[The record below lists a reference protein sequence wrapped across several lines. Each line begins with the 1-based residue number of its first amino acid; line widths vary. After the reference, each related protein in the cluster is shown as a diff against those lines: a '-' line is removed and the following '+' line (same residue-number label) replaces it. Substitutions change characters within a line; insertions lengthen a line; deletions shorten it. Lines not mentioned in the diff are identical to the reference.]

1 MPNDTFAVAPTSFVK
16 IPLHI
21 WHDQRSNLRI
31 LFSEFGIQ
39 ADTCRLV
46 DNDTKFAFDT
56 PLGWTSRIEE
66 EFAVKLTEFM

>member
-1 MPNDTFAVAPTSFVK
+1 MPNDTLAVPPASLVK
-16 IPLHI
+16 IPVHI
-21 WHDQRSNLRI
+21 WHDQRSNLQI

-46 DNDTKFAFDT
+46 DKDTKYAFDT
-56 PLGWTSRIEE
+56 PASWTKSIEE